1 MPNLRGMGSRRS
13 QIFGALAVAIAFAFF
28 LSMPSS
34 ARADISIAGGGYIS
48 SIPSTTGG
56 ALMVSSGASIPAFPV
71 ELQGTV
77 FVPLARQGGY
87 VVLGEVRGFT
97 GGGFGGAYVGA
108 GAGIGNLAGDRT
120 PGPALSLFAG
130 KSIAPF
136 TSIEIRLIQQTQTTG
151 TTAGF
156 LGLRFTF

>member
-1 MPNLRGMGSRRS
+1 MRLPVFTVLA
-13 QIFGALAVAIAFAFF
+13 ALAVFAFS
-28 LSMPSS
+28 LGEPLP
-34 ARADISIAGGGYIS
+34 ARADISVAGGGYIS
-48 SIPSTTGG
+48 SIPTATGG

-77 FVPLARQGGY
+77 FVPLAKQGGY

-97 GGGFGGAYVGA
+97 GGGFGGAYIGA
-108 GAGIGNLAGDRT
+108 GAGIGNLAGSRV

-136 TSIEIRLIQQTQTTG
+136 TSIEIRIIQQTQITG